1 MKNKRLLLIL
11 SLISLAGTG
20 VAYFFLPERIPIH
33 WNYTGAIDSWGP
45 RWSIL
50 LFGALPLVMTILL
63 DKLPSIDPRREAY
76 ARHRD
81 SYGIMAL
88 VIVLMLIAFTWISV
102 LATQNE
108 SIDVGTVVRLI
119 VGLAL
124 VGLGNYTGRLKRN
137 YFVGIKTPWALA
149 DDEVWRRTH
158 RRGAWVFVLMGLALL
173 VSLFFSQNPRML
185 AVLVAV
191 PILGIIY
198 IYVYSWMQW
207 RTLHGHATPAKPE
220 EDPRAKP

>member
-11 SLISLAGTG
+11 SLISLVGTG

-50 LFGALPLVMTILL
+50 LLGALPLVMTFLL

-76 ARHRD
+76 DRHRD
-81 SYGIMAL
+81 SYGIIAL

-102 LATQNE
+102 LATKND
-108 SIDVGTVVRLI
+108 SIDVGTVIRLVI
-119 VGLAL
+119 GLSF
-124 VGLGNYTGRLKRN
+124 VGLGNYMGRLKRN

-158 RRGAWVFVLMGLALL
+158 RRGALVFVLMGIALL
-173 VSLFFSQNPRML
+173 VSLVFSQSPCAL
-185 AVLVAV
+185 AVLIAV

-207 RTLHGHATPAKPE
+207 RTLRGPDRPTDPEEDTPAKS
-220 EDPRAKP
+220 